1 FWKLEFIRAQNDFCA
16 LTLETKKE
24 AISPWRLLLS
34 LPYEFFSRTYTSE
47 RALSVR
53 MENENNAKTNATI
66 ITIEPTW
73 ATVVT
78 DSVFCKTKP
87 PIAEPNAIPNWRAE
101 LLKL

>member
-1 FWKLEFIRAQNDFCA
+1 MRAHYDLCA
-16 LTLETKKE
+16 HALETTKE
-24 AISPWRLLLS
+24 AISPWKLLLY
-34 LPYEFFSRTYTSE
+34 PYHMNLFSRTYTSE

>member
-1 FWKLEFIRAQNDFCA
+1 MRSRNDLCA
-16 LTLETKKE
+16 LTTQKPKKKQF
-24 AISPWRLLLS
+24 LLGDCFF
-34 LPYEFFSRTYTSE
+34 PYHMNLFSRSYTSE

-87 PIAEPNAIPNWRAE
+87 PIAEPNAIPNWSAE